1 MKPRPHRS
9 TLHYLSKAMDKIVE
23 KYQAEIRKQ
32 VESAISNWYDWN
44 QTEDIRDEEDL
55 SCEWEL
61 TDGIMAIVFFAAY
74 YESEYDKGDRYTPPL
89 LSERRSYKVKRVIIY
104 DDESRM
110 TIVDTT
116 DVDIEDKV

>member
-1 MKPRPHRS
+1 MN
-9 TLHYLSKAMDKIVE
+9 KIVE
-23 KYQAEIRKQ
+23 QYQAEIRKQ

-55 SCEWEL
+55 SCLCEL
-61 TDGIMAIVFFAAY
+61 TYGSVAIVFFTAY
-74 YESEYDKGDRYTPPL
+74 YESEYDKGDYYTPPL

-104 DDESRM
+104 DDE
-110 TIVDTT
+110 THKEIVDTT

>member
-1 MKPRPHRS
+1 
-9 TLHYLSKAMDKIVE
+9 MDKIVE
-23 KYQAEIRKQ
+23 QYQAEIRKQ
-32 VESAISNWYDWN
+32 VESVVRDWYNWN
-44 QTEDIRDEEDL
+44 QVEDVRDEEDL

-61 TDGIMAIVFFAAY
+61 TDGMMAIAFITAY

-116 DVDIEDKV
+116 DVDIEDKL

>member
-1 MKPRPHRS
+1 
-9 TLHYLSKAMDKIVE
+9 MDKIVE

-32 VESAISNWYDWN
+32 VESAVRNWYDWN

-61 TDGIMAIVFFAAY
+61 TDGMMAIAFLTAY

-104 DDESRM
+104 DDESRK

>member
-1 MKPRPHRS
+1 MNR
-9 TLHYLSKAMDKIVE
+9 IVE

-32 VESAISNWYDWN
+32 VESAVRNWYDWN
-44 QTEDIRDEEDL
+44 LTEDIRDEEDL

-61 TDGIMAIVFFAAY
+61 TDGMMATAFFTAY

-89 LSERRSYKVKRVIIY
+89 LSERRSYKVKRFIIY

-116 DVDIEDKV
+116 DVDIEDKL

>member
-1 MKPRPHRS
+1 
-9 TLHYLSKAMDKIVE
+9 MDKIVE

-32 VESAISNWYDWN
+32 VESAVRNWYDWN
-44 QTEDIRDEEDL
+44 QTEDIRDEQDW

-61 TDGIMAIVFFAAY
+61 TDGMRAIAFYTEY

>member
-1 MKPRPHRS
+1 MN
-9 TLHYLSKAMDKIVE
+9 KIVE
-23 KYQAEIRKQ
+23 QYQAEIRKQ

-61 TDGIMAIVFFAAY
+61 TDGMWATAFFKAC

-89 LSERRSYKVKRVIIY
+89 LSEKRSYKVKRVIIY
-104 DDESRM
+104 DDESRK

>member
-1 MKPRPHRS
+1 MN
-9 TLHYLSKAMDKIVE
+9 KIVE
-23 KYQAEIRKQ
+23 QYQAEIKKQ
-32 VESAISNWYDWN
+32 IESDISNWYDWN
-44 QTEDIRDEEDL
+44 LTEDIRDEEDL

-61 TDGIMAIVFFAAY
+61 TDGIMVIVFFTAS

-104 DDESRM
+104 DDESRK

>member
-1 MKPRPHRS
+1 
-9 TLHYLSKAMDKIVE
+9 MDKIVE

-61 TDGIMAIVFFAAY
+61 TDGMMAIALCTAY
-74 YESEYDKGDRYTPPL
+74 SESEYDKGDRYTPSL
-89 LSERRSYKVKRVIIY
+89 LSERRAYKVKRVIIY
-104 DDESRM
+104 DDESRK

-116 DVDIEDKV
+116 DVDFEDKL

>member
-1 MKPRPHRS
+1 MN
-9 TLHYLSKAMDKIVE
+9 KIVE

-32 VESAISNWYDWN
+32 IESAISNWCDWVRN
-44 QTEDIRDEEDL
+44 EDIRLEKDM
-55 SCEWEL
+55 SCEFEL
-61 TDGIMAIVFFAAY
+61 TDGMMATVFFTAY

-104 DDESRM
+104 DDE
-110 TIVDTT
+110 TLKEIVDTT

>member
-1 MKPRPHRS
+1 
-9 TLHYLSKAMDKIVE
+9 MDKIVE

-32 VESAISNWYDWN
+32 VESAVRNWYDWN

-61 TDGIMAIVFFAAY
+61 TDGMMAIAFFTAY
-74 YESEYDKGDRYTPPL
+74 YESEYDKGDRYTPLL
-89 LSERRSYKVKRVIIY
+89 LSERRSYKVKLVLIY
-104 DDESRM
+104 DDELRK

-116 DVDIEDKV
+116 DVEIEDKV

>member
-1 MKPRPHRS
+1 MNR
-9 TLHYLSKAMDKIVE
+9 IVE

-32 VESAISNWYDWN
+32 IESAISSWCDWVRN
-44 QTEDIRDEEDL
+44 EDIRLNEDL

-61 TDGIMAIVFFAAY
+61 TDGMMAIVFFTAY

-104 DDESRM
+104 DDESRK

-116 DVDIEDKV
+116 YVDIEDKL

>member
-1 MKPRPHRS
+1 MN
-9 TLHYLSKAMDKIVE
+9 TIVE
-23 KYQAEIRKQ
+23 QYQAEIRKQ
-32 VESAISNWYDWN
+32 VESAVRNWYDWN
-44 QTEDIRDEEDL
+44 QIEDIRDEEDL

-61 TDGIMAIVFFAAY
+61 TDGMMAIAIFTAY
-74 YESEYDKGDRYTPPL
+74 YESEYDKGDRYTPSL

>member
-1 MKPRPHRS
+1 
-9 TLHYLSKAMDKIVE
+9 MDKIVE

-61 TDGIMAIVFFAAY
+61 TDGMWAIVFFTAY
-74 YESEYDKGDRYTPPL
+74 YESEYNKGDRYTPPL

>member
-1 MKPRPHRS
+1 
-9 TLHYLSKAMDKIVE
+9 MDKIVE

-32 VESAISNWYDWN
+32 VESSVRNWYDWN

-61 TDGIMAIVFFAAY
+61 TDVMMAIAFFTAY

-89 LSERRSYKVKRVIIY
+89 LIERRSYKVKRVIIY

-116 DVDIEDKV
+116 DVEIEDKV